1 MSDTTQKRR
10 NLSGEW
16 IRNSTLRRVLT
27 LVAGVG
33 LSLFLSGLAS
43 GPALAGPL
51 PVQPKIATTQA
62 TFKVPAPSTLTWTL
76 RLWSHG
82 TLEGSDTGT
91 SGMLTVAV
99 PHTSDC
105 AFQADVSTTAP
116 GGRPFFYSGRRATM
130 ADCGVTPTQTLAG
143 HIYLCTPAGAPT
155 TTELP
160 GGTLTATG
168 PQSLSTQANPLDP
181 TSVAS
186 GSYTMTAATPT
197 GYLLVVCGGTATVA
211 SGGLTAS
218 QSVPVASGSTAVGFF
233 YASTPP
239 AGGGGGGS
247 SGGGG
252 GGAGGGGSSGTPGT
266 SPAGVTSSAGSAS
279 GSTSPLQAATAA
291 GHSATVQDVT
301 AAGSSLAFT
310 GMDAEPPLL
319 IGLILLALGTVLMA
333 WSRRRSD
340 ERQPVRVRN

>member
-1 MSDTTQKRR
+1 
-10 NLSGEW
+10 
-16 IRNSTLRRVLT
+16 
-27 LVAGVG
+27 
-33 LSLFLSGLAS
+33 
-43 GPALAGPL
+43 
-51 PVQPKIATTQA
+51 
-62 TFKVPAPSTLTWTL
+62 VPAPTTFTWTL

-82 TLEGSDTGT
+82 TLEGSDTGA
-91 SGMLTVAV
+91 SGMLIVSV

-105 AFQADVSTTAP
+105 AFQADVSATAP
-116 GGRPFFYSGRRATM
+116 GGRPFFYSGTRATM
-130 ADCGVTPTQTLAG
+130 AACGRTPTQTLAG

-155 TTELP
+155 TTEVP
-160 GGTLTATG
+160 GGTLSATG

-186 GSYTMTAATPT
+186 GNYTIAAATPT
-197 GYLLVVCGGTATVA
+197 GYLLVACGGTAAVA

-218 QSVPVASGSTAVGFF
+218 QSLTLASGSTAVGFF

-239 AGGGGGGS
+239 A

-252 GGAGGGGSSGTPGT
+252 GASGSSGNPGT
-266 SPAGVTSSAGSAS
+266 SPSGATASAGSAS
-279 GSTSPLQAATAA
+279 GSAAPVQGATAP
-291 GHSATVQDVT
+291 GHGAIVQDVT

-319 IGLILLALGTVLMA
+319 IGLILFALGTVLVV
-333 WSRRRSD
+333 WSRRRSV

>member
-10 NLSGEW
+10 NLRGQW
-16 IRNSTLRRVLT
+16 LRNSARRRVLT

-33 LSLFLSGLAS
+33 LSLFFAGLVSSAALAS
-43 GPALAGPL
+43 PL
-51 PVQPKIATTQA
+51 PVPPKIGSTHS
-62 TFKVPAPSTLTWTL
+62 TFKVPTPSNLTWTL

-105 AFQADVSTTAP
+105 AFQADVSATAP
-116 GGRPFFYSGRRATM
+116 GGRPYFYSGARATM
-130 ADCGVTPTQTLAG
+130 SACGVTPTQTLAG
-143 HIYLCTPAGAPT
+143 HIYLCTSAGSPT
-155 TTELP
+155 TTELA

-168 PQSLSTQANPLDP
+168 PQTLSAQANPLDP

-186 GSYTMTAATPT
+186 GTYTMTAATPT
-197 GYLLVVCGGTATVA
+197 GYLLVVCGGTATVT

-218 QSVPVASGSTAVGFF
+218 QPVTLASGSTAVGFF
-233 YASTPP
+233 YASAPP
-239 AGGGGGGS
+239 AAGGGGGT
-247 SGGGG
+247 
-252 GGAGGGGSSGTPGT
+252 GAGGSSGTPGV
-266 SPAGVTSSAGSAS
+266 SPAGATSNAGSAS
-279 GSTSPLQAATAA
+279 GSTSPLLAATAA
-291 GHSATVQDVT
+291 GHSATVRAVT

-319 IGLILLALGTVLMA
+319 LGLLLLALGTVLMI

-340 ERQPVRVRN
+340 ERQPVTVRN

>member
-16 IRNSTLRRVLT
+16 IGNSTLRRALT

-33 LSLFLSGLAS
+33 LSLFFSGLAS

-51 PVQPKIATTQA
+51 PVQPKIASTQS
-62 TFKVPAPSTLTWTL
+62 TFKVPAPSTDTWTL

-116 GGRPFFYSGRRATM
+116 GGRPYFYSGRRATM
-130 ADCGVTPTQTLAG
+130 TDCGVTPTQTLAG

-168 PQSLSTQANPLDP
+168 PQSLSPQANPLDP

-211 SGGLTAS
+211 AGGLTAS
-218 QSVPVASGSTAVGFF
+218 QSVTLASGSTAVGFF

-239 AGGGGGGS
+239 AAGGGGGA
-247 SGGGG
+247 
-252 GGAGGGGSSGTPGT
+252 GAGGGGSSGNPGA
-266 SPAGVTSSAGSAS
+266 SPAGATSSAGSAS
-279 GSTSPLQAATAA
+279 GSASPRQAATAA

>member
-10 NLSGEW
+10 NLPGEW
-16 IRNSTLRRVLT
+16 LRNSALRRGLT
-27 LVAGVG
+27 LVAAVG
-33 LSLFLSGLAS
+33 LSLFVSGLAS
-43 GPALAGPL
+43 GPAQAWSI
-51 PVQPKIATTQA
+51 PVQPKIASTQT
-62 TFKVPAPSTLTWTL
+62 TFKVPAPTTFTWTL

-82 TLEGSDTGT
+82 TLEGSDTGK
-91 SGMLTVAV
+91 SGMLTVTV

-105 AFQADVSTTAP
+105 AFQADVSATAP
-116 GGRPFFYSGRRATM
+116 GGRPFFYSGTRAKM
-130 ADCGVTPTQTLAG
+130 ADCGVTPTQTIAG
-143 HIYLCTPAGAPT
+143 HIYLCTPAGVQT
-155 TTELP
+155 TTEVP

-186 GSYTMTAATPT
+186 GSYTMTAANPT

-218 QSVPVASGSTAVGFF
+218 QSVTLASGSAAVGSF

-239 AGGGGGGS
+239 AA
-247 SGGGG
+247 GGG
-252 GGAGGGGSSGTPGT
+252 GGAGGSGGSSGSPGT

-279 GSTSPLQAATAA
+279 GSTSPVQAATAA
-291 GHSATVQDVT
+291 GHSATVQPVT

>member
-1 MSDTTQKRR
+1 MSDMTQKQGT
-10 NLSGEW
+10 LYGEW
-16 IRNSTLRRVLT
+16 LRTSMLRRMLT

-33 LSLFLSGLAS
+33 LSLFVSGLVA
-43 GPALAGPL
+43 GPALASPT
-51 PVQPKIATTQA
+51 PVQPKIASTQS
-62 TFKVPAPSTLTWTL
+62 TFKVPAPTTFRWTL

-105 AFQADVSTTAP
+105 AFQADVSATAS
-116 GGRPFFYSGRRATM
+116 GGQPFFYSGTRARM
-130 ADCGVTPTQTLAG
+130 ATCGVTATQTIAA
-143 HIYLCTPAGAPT
+143 HIYLCTAAGSPT

-168 PQSLSTQANPLDP
+168 PQSLSMQANPLDP

-186 GSYTMTAATPT
+186 GNYTLTAGTPT
-197 GYLLVVCGGTATVA
+197 GYLLVACGGPA
-211 SGGLTAS
+211 SIASDGLTAS
-218 QSVPVASGSTAVGFF
+218 QSVTLASGSTAVGFF

-239 AGGGGGGS
+239 SAGGGGG
-247 SGGGG
+247 SGT
-252 GGAGGGGSSGTPGT
+252 GGSGASGNPGT
-266 SPAGVTSSAGSAS
+266 SSAGVTASAGSAS
-279 GSTSPLQAATAA
+279 GSSAPLLAATAA
-291 GHSATVQDVT
+291 GHSAAVKAVT

-310 GMDAEPPLL
+310 GMDVGPPLL
-319 IGLILLALGTVLMA
+319 IGLILFALGLVLMA

-340 ERQPVRVRN
+340 EHQAVRVRH